1 MHAFGAHQL
10 DCALM
15 RIHVIVNTAA
25 HLYRTKPS
33 LLDQIRRVSGSS
45 AEVHATARLAELD
58 ALCASVSTQGA
69 DLIILSGGDG
79 SFMAGLTAI
88 ARAFGE
94 DRIPR
99 LLLLPGGTAATV
111 AHNWGTS
118 GDPVALLGRALR
130 SRRTLRAIRRPTLR
144 VKEFAAEGAETPAGE
159 PCPRSERLGFMF
171 GTGLVARFFSVYY
184 AEGARGYSGAA
195 KIVARIFAE
204 SFVGGSY
211 ARNVLDPLP
220 CTLSVD
226 GRRLAP
232 DAWSLICA
240 AVVRDL
246 GIHMLVTYRAAED
259 PKRPHLV
266 ASPLPSGKL
275 GPRAPR
281 VFLGKPIGGAGHFDD
296 LVGELCVQFP
306 AEGPYVLDGDIFH
319 AGKVVVSAGPG
330 IDVVT
335 LT

>member
-1 MHAFGAHQL
+1 MPSARTSSDAS
-10 DCALM
+10 LM

-25 HLYRTKPS
+25 HLYRTKPW
-33 LLDQIRRVSGSS
+33 LIDQIRHVSGTV
-45 AEVHATARLAELD
+45 AEVHATAHLLD
-58 ALCASVSTQGA
+58 LEQRCTSLSVQGA
-69 DLIILSGGDG
+69 DLIVLSGGDG
-79 SFMAGLTAI
+79 SHMAGLTAI

-99 LLLLPGGTAATV
+99 LVMLPGGTAATV
-111 AHNWGTS
+111 AHNWGTA
-118 GDPVALLGRALR
+118 GDPVVLLERILH
-130 SRRTLRAIRRPTLR
+130 SRTRLRAVRRPTLR
-144 VKEFAAEGAETPAGE
+144 VKEFAAEQAILTPGE
-159 PCPRSERLGFMF
+159 HRARSERLGFMF
-171 GTGLVARFFSVYY
+171 GTGLVAKFFSVYY
-184 AEGARGYSGAA
+184 AEGGRGYAGAA

-204 SFVGGSY
+204 SFVGGQY

-259 PKRPHLV
+259 PERPHLV
-266 ASPLPSGKL
+266 ASPLPSRKL

-281 VFLGKPIGGAGHFDD
+281 VLLGKPIGGEGHFDD
-296 LVGELCVQFP
+296 LVRELSVQFA
-306 AEGPYVLDGDIFH
+306 AEGPYVLDGDMFH
-319 AGKVVVSAGPG
+319 AGKVVVSAGPCV
-330 IDVVT
+330 DVVT
-335 LT
+335 LE